1 MIRSLLLFAFLGIL
15 AAYLYR
21 IISSLDL
28 NKRVYN
34 HRPGSCRKV
43 EGIAHGSE
51 DIALVEEEGIAFV
64 TSGVLYMIPRG
75 KDVKGQI
82 FLYDFNQKGTWNA
95 EPLKINGK
103 FDQDNFHPHGI
114 SHVVTSAGTIRL
126 FVINHSN
133 AFHHSV
139 MVFDWNR
146 KTRQLD
152 FVRIVKDE
160 KFIRPNDLVAV
171 TEDAFILTNDG
182 SAQTVL
188 TNVLEILSLIPSG
201 SVVYH
206 NGKTSSWL
214 IDRATSPN
222 GIILDREHKHLI
234 VSHVND
240 KMLSVYRIE
249 KDYLSLFK
257 IVDVPLMTIADN
269 LYMDKYGAVWTG
281 AHPIMKELFGH
292 VSNCEDLSKYAP
304 SQVLRI
310 KFSED
315 FKTWEI
321 TEPFMDDGRL
331 ISASSI
337 AVPFKNQL
345 LIGSVCRQLVHCDI
359 TPETS

>member
-1 MIRSLLLFAFLGIL
+1 
-15 AAYLYR
+15 
-21 IISSLDL
+21 
-28 NKRVYN
+28 
-34 HRPGSCRKV
+34 
-43 EGIAHGSE
+43 
-51 DIALVEEEGIAFV
+51 
-64 TSGVLYMIPRG
+64 MIPRG

-82 FLYDFNQKGTWNA
+82 FLYDFNQKGTWNV
-95 EPLKINGK
+95 EPLRINGK

-152 FVRIVKDE
+152 LVRIVKDE

-206 NGKTSSWL
+206 DG
-214 IDRATSPN
+214 
-222 GIILDREHKHLI
+222 
-234 VSHVND
+234 
-240 KMLSVYRIE
+240 

-292 VSNCEDLSKYAP
+292 LSNCEDLNKYAP